1 MTTELSTA
9 PTLTAHEHIG
19 FELGWDYA
27 HYRLVPPAPYAQE
40 PSPLRHGWLAG
51 QATFGERTLQPT
63 RPVRK
68 WLQLRLHAWLRGRS
82 VELVQV
88 TPHYLQQIDVSHC
101 PITRVS
107 LSAPKPAASRQ
118 APRGG
123 QGNLGAARR
132 FLESAPKPAASRQ
145 APRGGQGNLGA
156 ARRFLESAPKPAA
169 SRQAPRGGQGNLGA
183 ARRFLESSA
192 TLDSTD
198 GSRRNEAPAQLCS
211 EGATTSRLGCALS
224 EALHFG
230 GSVDRVRNDA
240 GYAAG
245 NLAVMSTKANH
256 AKAGYGFH
264 DALRFVKQIEAG
276 KLGGIDGLSAA
287 QWSRVAVLCSFVE
300 PLSHDEACTIPM
312 LVLPPN
318 RLRLFNPV
326 QALQAFISQQ
336 LLAPGWSHRASRF
349 EDLLPGK
356 PARRAF
362 QTFFH
367 ALLPRVLEAGRGGA
381 VQHTRWAIEDAWRN
395 PLVLKRWIAFARLL
409 TSAQCE
415 ALVARAT
422 ARKLGSLRVQQL
434 ADEQATEGWNLES
447 RGYVPHA
454 VLMKRWP
461 ATSSHGRGDQ
471 RADGAVQARL
481 PL

>member
-1 MTTELSTA
+1 MTTELFTS

-51 QATFGERTLQPT
+51 QAAFGERTLQPT

-107 LSAPKPAASRQ
+107 LS
-118 APRGG
+118 
-123 QGNLGAARR
+123 
-132 FLESAPKPAASRQ
+132 
-145 APRGGQGNLGA
+145 
-156 ARRFLESAPKPAA
+156 
-169 SRQAPRGGQGNLGA
+169 
-183 ARRFLESSA
+183 SA
-192 TLDSTD
+192 TLDSSD
-198 GSRRNEAPAQLCS
+198 
-211 EGATTSRLGCALS
+211 
-224 EALHFG
+224 

-256 AKAGYGFH
+256 AKASCGFH

-300 PLSHDEACTIPM
+300 PLSHDEASTIPM

-336 LLAPGWSHRASRF
+336 LLSPGWSHRASRF

-356 PARRAF
+356 PAKRAF
-362 QTFFH
+362 LTFFH

-381 VQHTRWAIEDAWRN
+381 AQHTRWAIEDAWRN

-409 TSAQCE
+409 APAQCE

-422 ARKLGSLRVQQL
+422 AKKLGSLRVQQL
-434 ADEQATEGWNLES
+434 ADEQATEGWNLDS

-461 ATSSHGRGDQ
+461 AAFSHGRGDQ
-471 RADGAVQARL
+471 RADGAVQASL

>member
-1 MTTELSTA
+1 MTTELFTS
-9 PTLTAHEHIG
+9 PPLTAHEHIG

-51 QATFGERTLQPT
+51 QAAFGSRTLQPT

-101 PITRVS
+101 PITRVP
-107 LSAPKPAASRQ
+107 LSTAMLDASD
-118 APRGG
+118 A
-123 QGNLGAARR
+123 
-132 FLESAPKPAASRQ
+132 
-145 APRGGQGNLGA
+145 
-156 ARRFLESAPKPAA
+156 
-169 SRQAPRGGQGNLGA
+169 
-183 ARRFLESSA
+183 
-192 TLDSTD
+192 
-198 GSRRNEAPAQLCS
+198 
-211 EGATTSRLGCALS
+211 
-224 EALHFG
+224 
-230 GSVDRVRNDA
+230 SVDRVRNDA

-264 DALRFVKQIEAG
+264 DALQFVKQIEAG
-276 KLGGIDGLSAA
+276 RLGGIDGLSAA

-300 PLSHDEACTIPM
+300 PLPHEVARTLPL

-336 LLAPGWSHRASRF
+336 LLAPGWSHRVSRF

-362 QTFFH
+362 QAFFH
-367 ALLPRVLEAGRGGA
+367 ALLPRVLEAGRSDTVHA
-381 VQHTRWAIEDAWRN
+381 RWAIEDAWRN
-395 PLVLKRWIAFARLL
+395 PLVLKRWTAFASLL
-409 TSAQCE
+409 NAEQCE
-415 ALVARAT
+415 ALVARAA
-422 ARKLGSLRVQQL
+422 ARKLATSHVERVG
-434 ADEQATEGWNLES
+434 DEQATDGWNVES

-454 VLMKRWP
+454 VLMKRTP
-461 ATSSHGRGDQ
+461 
-471 RADGAVQARL
+471 AVQASL